1 MVELEIWLEENWFWW
16 AGGLLV
22 LVLLAVVP
30 ELIRRF
36 RRDAEQRRIAQ
47 IFKERGA
54 PFVKDVAFPDGMDGY
69 VFVDYLVLTPDGI
82 LVMDLQDYN
91 GFIFGAP
98 NIDHW
103 TQMVRRRGYKFENP
117 LHQNAWRVQVIK
129 TITKDAPAFG
139 RVLFSAAS
147 QFPKGMPEGV
157 SHMTTLAADLAPLF
171 QNKSTPDSLKT
182 VWDAL
187 VVTGVD
193 ARSQQWQKT
202 RES

>member
-1 MVELEIWLEENWFWW
+1 MIEFQIWLEENWMWW
-16 AGGLLV
+16 AGGITL

-54 PFVKDVAFPDGMDGY
+54 PFVKDVAFPDGMDGL

-91 GFIFGAP
+91 GFIFGAA

-117 LHQNAWRVQVIK
+117 LHQNSWRVQSIK
-129 TITKDAPAFG
+129 ALTKDSPAFG
-139 RVLFSAAS
+139 RVLFSNSS

-157 SHMTTLAADLAPLF
+157 SHMTTLAADLAPMF
-171 QNKSTPDSLKT
+171 DNKSISDVLKT
-182 VWDAL
+182 TWDAL
-187 VVTGVD
+187 IVTAVD
-193 ARSQQWQKT
+193 SKSPQLNK
-202 RES
+202 SKDH